1 MLDLFCCLCTHFFYE
16 NGENAADVEIARFR
30 PPIAN
35 GIFAS
40 RLNGSKLFLI
50 PIDGIDGID
59 VERSTGSKK
68 SALDSTIVLLMQNN
82 SAAAVVARR
91 WAIFAGSEIFCSKY
105 CKDSA
110 INEISSPTKHGL
122 ILNCLHKRDR
132 LRVTIHKKRKMFL
145 STSKIKNITAIS
157 DL

>member
-1 MLDLFCCLCTHFFYE
+1 MLFLYNTFSYE
-16 NGENAADVEIARFR
+16 NGENAAAVEIARFR

-35 GIFAS
+35 GMFAS

-50 PIDGIDGID
+50 PIDGIDVD
-59 VERSTGSKK
+59 RSTGSKK

-91 WAIFAGSEIFCSKY
+91 WAIFAGSEVFCSKY

-110 INEISSPTKHGL
+110 ISEISSPTKHGL

-132 LRVTIHKKRKMFL
+132 LRVTIHKKEKCFHQFP
-145 STSKIKNITAIS
+145 K
-157 DL
+157 